1 MIVKKNECLFLFSFS
16 KIVSIFIC
24 SQSIF
29 NPCQR
34 YIYTSNSGLKKKK
47 KKLTNLEHVHINC
60 NIKTVLLAQSK
71 SLILVKA

>member
-1 MIVKKNECLFLFSFS
+1 MIVKKSECLFLLSFF
-16 KIVSIFIC
+16 KIVSTFIC

-34 YIYTSNSGLKKKK
+34 YIYTSNSGFKETKNKPS
-47 KKLTNLEHVHINC
+47 NLEHVHINC

-71 SLILVKA
+71 SLLLVKA